1 VQRFGQT
8 ITSLADQTGL
18 LALNAA
24 VEAARAGAHG
34 RGFAVVAQEIRALAD
49 RSASEAEGM
58 DRAVRDI
65 RSTLEKAVALMQRT
79 RGEVLSVADA
89 SRNWVDELDRIV
101 MASEGVAAAGDRI
114 VRAAR
119 DSAQRS
125 EEMSHALSAAKED
138 ANRAAHETESVAGA
152 SAQQEG
158 AIDGLNDAA
167 TRLTATAHELAS
179 AVAAVRASGSD

>member
-1 VQRFGQT
+1 M
-8 ITSLADQTGL
+8 
-18 LALNAA
+18 
-24 VEAARAGAHG
+24 
-34 RGFAVVAQEIRALAD
+34 VAQEIRALAD

-65 RSTLEKAVALMQRT
+65 RATLDKAVALMHRT

-101 MASEGVAAAGDRI
+101 AASEAVAASGDRI

-125 EEMSHALSAAKED
+125 DEMSLALSAAREN
-138 ANRAAHETESVAGA
+138 AYRAATETESVAGA
-152 SAQQEG
+152 STQQEG

-167 TRLTATAHELAS
+167 TRLTATAQELAA
-179 AVAAVRASGSD
+179 AVAAVRAS

>member
-1 VQRFGQT
+1 
-8 ITSLADQTGL
+8 
-18 LALNAA
+18 
-24 VEAARAGAHG
+24 
-34 RGFAVVAQEIRALAD
+34 
-49 RSASEAEGM
+49 M

-65 RSTLEKAVALMQRT
+65 RSTLEKAVTLMQRT

-125 EEMSHALSAAKED
+125 EEMSHALSAAKDD

-167 TRLTATAHELAS
+167 TRLTATAHELAA
-179 AVAAVRASGSD
+179 AVAAVRASGND